1 MARIYSFPTD
11 NVEIDLSELSQND
24 SGVSLSL
31 LMEKQFSKSR
41 CSEKEKQE
49 LLPVFIDLFSLHH
62 SYQDGGRSALEQ
74 DISKLRHP
82 FMVEAFQ
89 IFLNENSSEQTNK
102 KLSRKLRSCGV
113 SGKAL
118 LEKMLIHQAVI
129 SMAEGSLPGTTHK
142 LLMDLL
148 DFDDPTCVVDIL
160 FEALYQSRP
169 EKNGEII
176 PFESC

>member
-1 MARIYSFPTD
+1 M
-11 NVEIDLSELSQND
+11 
-24 SGVSLSL
+24 
-31 LMEKQFSKSR
+31 KSR

-62 SYQDGGRSALEQ
+62 SYQDGGIPALEQ
-74 DISKLRHP
+74 DLNILRHP
-82 FMVEAFQ
+82 FMVEALQ
-89 IFLNENSSEQTNK
+89 MFLNGESPEQTNK
-102 KLSRKLRSCGV
+102 KLSRKVQSSRV

-118 LEKMLIHQAVI
+118 LEKMLIQRAVL
-129 SMAEGSLPGTTHK
+129 SMAVGNLPGTTHK

-169 EKNGEII
+169 EKSGDII